1 MEAIGWQ
8 DVYNEHLMS
17 KYQGLFFDI
26 SAPKDPSTYKFKG
39 EINFQHLVNDCI
51 KDGKI
56 GFIAISKDCA
66 YVGALRFVTLM
77 DDIKKFD
84 SCIVEPFKIIV
95 INKGFIGMAIKFL
108 KQAKKKYEKDAAK
121 IARKIQKDKKAG
133 KFSNQPETKVIVF

>member
-1 MEAIGWQ
+1 METIEWQ
-8 DVYNEHLMS
+8 KWVLS
-17 KYQGLFFDI
+17 FDMRKL
-26 SAPKDPSTYKFKG
+26 KDPNTYKFKG

-84 SCIVEPFKIIV
+84 SCIVEPFRIIT
-95 INKGFIGMAIKFL
+95 INKKNISMAIKFL
-108 KQAKKKYEKDAAK
+108 KQAKKTYEKEAAK